1 MPHSEGDSLT
11 ELDERSPSAPDA
23 LSEEIP
29 PELERCDYAA
39 FGAQFFHVLV
49 TADRVAGAIGAL
61 AGDDFAIG
69 PVPVG
74 PGKLARLT
82 VTGQLGRPTARR
94 RGREPLRFRL
104 SIPADI
110 DLLIEMPGQ
119 DNRFHGSVRV
129 TLDVTARAALPLSVV
144 FEIAPPAPE
153 DVKVTLAGDGLR
165 ANLLRTLAG
174 MDEEVHRYVTRFI
187 ARELDSP
194 RVRAACE
201 LDIAA
206 AVDQAWATR
215 FGAHGARG

>member
-1 MPHSEGDSLT
+1 MT
-11 ELDERSPSAPDA
+11 ELDERSRSKSGAVP
-23 LSEEIP
+23 EEIHA
-29 PELERCDYAA
+29 ELERCDYAT
-39 FGAQFFHVLV
+39 FGAQFFEVLV
-49 TADRVAGAIGAL
+49 TAERVAGAIGAL
-61 AGDDFAIG
+61 SEDEFAIG

-74 PGKLARLT
+74 PGKLAKLT
-82 VTGQLGRPTARR
+82 VTGRLGKPTARR

-104 SIPADI
+104 TIPADI

-129 TLDVTARAALPLSVV
+129 SLDVTARAALPLSVV

-187 ARELDSP
+187 TRELDSP

-206 AVDQAWATR
+206 AVDAAWVAR
-215 FGAHGARG
+215 FGARRPRG